1 MSIKD
6 TQLLFNEDDH
16 VYTLKSQNII
26 LPSVT
31 QVMEPLTSAIYD
43 KVPTSNLFNKSCVG
57 TDVHQATELLDRYNV
72 EDIKEDLK
80 GYLEAYKRFKKDYQ
94 PQMIFIELM
103 HYHTRLYYAGTID
116 RLALIDNKFVL
127 FDIKTTEPIHLPLVA
142 VQTSAYEHIFTNE
155 KIQVDE
161 RAALLLRRDGT
172 YEFYRN
178 LPDQWDIFESLLK
191 VHYYKQK
198 MKK

>member
-6 TQLLFNEDDH
+6 TQLLFNEANH

-31 QVMEPLTSAIYD
+31 QIMEPLTSSVYKDI
-43 KVPTSNLFNKSCVG
+43 PSNIVFKKADVG
-57 TDVHQATELLDRYNV
+57 SDVHHATELLDRYNV

-178 LPDQWDIFESLLK
+178 LPDQWGIFESLLK